1 MRRDNIPAVLHVLTL
16 LACTMTHREALRAR
30 AAEGA
35 LAEAVQDYWEGVRW
49 SRPERALAHLSP
61 SDASTV
67 LATGG
72 LRRVTDVAVLRVVV
86 DAPATDDPLRT
97 PRAGQTWTRV
107 ESFAPREG
115 RVDSEVVNQAWSR
128 GTDGVWRVDTAR
140 TPLHADRPW

>member
-1 MRRDNIPAVLHVLTL
+1 MRRDNIPHVVHLLAL
-16 LACTMTHREALRAR
+16 LACTSTHREALRAR

-35 LAEAVQDYWEGVRW
+35 LAEAAQEYWEGVRW
-49 SRPERALAHLSP
+49 SRPERTLAHLP
-61 SDASTV
+61 AADAAAV

-72 LRRVTDVAVLRVVV
+72 ARRVTDVAVLRVTL
-86 DAPATDDPLRT
+86 DPPAADDPLRA

-140 TPLHADRPW
+140 TPLRADRPW